1 VSLGP
6 AEKLDLLPPTLNA
19 PRRPRV
25 SGPEPAP
32 TAPPAGP
39 AAVGTHPREDPA

>member
-19 PRRPRV
+19 PRRHRV
-25 SGPEPAP
+25 SGPPPSRPA
-32 TAPPAGP
+32 TPAGP
-39 AAVGTHPREDPA
+39 APVGTHPREAPA